1 MYRGREIDHKGA
13 QDGRDRD
20 KDAMNA
26 MEGDSQEERE
36 WTGGMQLRREQKRRG
51 E

>member
-1 MYRGREIDHKGA
+1 MYRGREMDHKGA

-26 MEGDSQEERE
+26 IVGDLQEERE
-36 WTGGMQLRREQKRRG
+36 WTGQMRLRRG
-51 E
+51 